1 MNYDLIKYLIIGII
15 SLINGIVLF
24 KVKDKKTLKTIMVVI
39 SSLLV
44 ICLAFSKYQYYATD
58 NVNRQ
63 IFFISAYNYNEDN
76 TRVSIEYLDD
86 KNETITLDL
95 TAEEVNIQMSNG
107 LGEVEKRNREYKK
120 EIVLFD
126 KFEIPLGSEF
136 KRDDDYVV
144 LNQINFMSE
153 EELNEYFKYM
163 DEINGSSEFDE
174 EAITET
180 NTELEGQ
187 NETVTE

>member
-44 ICLAFSKYQYYATD
+44 ICVAFSKYQYYATD